1 MLNYK
6 TEIKVMNYKTF
17 SILGLIKIRYSISH
31 NLWSFRPLNDGT
43 QGARFYIFGLKGI
56 YRKRALK
63 SNGLRISNGK
73 STRIIDIFKRTIYLE
88 KRSNKRSNR
97 KLTSTFA

>member
-1 MLNYK
+1 MI
-6 TEIKVMNYKTF
+6 TVRQI
-17 SILGLIKIRYSISH
+17 SILGLIKIRYSVMH

-43 QGARFYIFGLKGI
+43 KGARFYIFGLKGI
-56 YRKRALK
+56 YRKRTLK
-63 SNGLRISNGK
+63 SKGLRISNGK

>member
-1 MLNYK
+1 MI
-6 TEIKVMNYKTF
+6 TVRQI
-17 SILGLIKIRYSISH
+17 SILGLIKIRYSVTH

-63 SNGLRISNGK
+63 SKGLRIRNGK

-88 KRSNKRSNR
+88 KRTNKRSNR

>member
-1 MLNYK
+1 MI
-6 TEIKVMNYKTF
+6 TIRQI
-17 SILGLIKIRYSISH
+17 SILGLIKIRYSVTH

-63 SNGLRISNGK
+63 SKGLRISNGK

>member
-1 MLNYK
+1 MI
-6 TEIKVMNYKTF
+6 TVRQI
-17 SILGLIKIRYSISH
+17 SILGLIKIRYSVTH

-63 SNGLRISNGK
+63 SKGLRISNGK